1 MKICEPVITVGAIC
15 QHCFI
20 QVGNVFKEKKP
31 HYIEKGDLP
40 LLYVLD
46 HVSTLVPT
54 EIPLNEI
61 IMARGLTGLI
71 ALKSK
76 GHYFE
81 IQWNR
86 YI

>member
-1 MKICEPVITVGAIC
+1 M
-15 QHCFI
+15 
-20 QVGNVFKEKKP
+20 
-31 HYIEKGDLP
+31 EKGDLP